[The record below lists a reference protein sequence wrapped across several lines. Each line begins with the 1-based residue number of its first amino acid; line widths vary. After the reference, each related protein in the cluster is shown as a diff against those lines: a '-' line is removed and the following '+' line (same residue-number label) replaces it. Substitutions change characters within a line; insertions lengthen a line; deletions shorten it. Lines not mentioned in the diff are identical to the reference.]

1 MPFRMWDPF
10 RGFDRDFEALRREIE
25 SVFENAMEGKRPF
38 ARFAFLPGAAARA
51 YPLMNVAEDSDNVYV
66 EALAPGLN
74 PDTLEVS
81 VLDNTLRV
89 AGEKPPIS
97 EDVKPEAFHRSERS
111 AGRFVRTMALPVG
124 VDAGKVQAEYKNGLL
139 LLTLPKA
146 EEAKPKKI
154 AVSVS

>member
-1 MPFRMWDPF
+1 MPLRMWDPF
-10 RGFDRDFEALRREIE
+10 TDLDKGFEALRREIE
-25 SVFENAMEGKRPF
+25 SVFDNVVEGKSPF
-38 ARFAFLPGAAARA
+38 ARFAFLPGAAARS

-81 VLDNTLRV
+81 ILDNTLRV

-97 EDVKPEAFHRSERS
+97 EDVKREAFHRSERS
-111 AGRFVRTMALPVG
+111 AGRFVRTIALPVG
-124 VDAGKVQAEYKNGLL
+124 VDADKVQAQYKNGLL
-139 LLTLPKA
+139 LLTLTKA